1 VQFASALLIFWNLFL
16 GRAARSIFT
25 TGAVLRFDFL
35 IVDGVVKLERN
46 KALLGIF
53 RLKAPR

>member
-1 VQFASALLIFWNLFL
+1 V
-16 GRAARSIFT
+16 RAARSIFT

-46 KALLGIF
+46 KALLGIL
-53 RLKAPR
+53 RSEVPP